1 MKQCPICKQKFETGI
16 VFCPTDGEKL
26 INLEGLELADP
37 LIGELIDNK
46 YIIEEK
52 IASGGTGTVYRSKH
66 VQLDMAVALKV
77 MHPHLTLDKT
87 AVERFRREAIAA
99 MKVRHPNAI
108 AVLDFAITPDGLVY
122 TANEIL
128 YGMTLRDRITE
139 QYNFSLVEANQ
150 VMQQICAALAVAHS
164 HHIIHRDLKPDNIFL
179 YDSPDGQMVKVLDF
193 GIAKIKEVE
202 SQENGQRL
210 TKQGFVLGTPYY
222 MSPEQCADKPVDAR
236 SDVYSLGVVLYEM
249 LTGRVPFSGR
259 SYSAIVMKKNRE
271 QPKPT
276 YEIRPD
282 IPLLVDAVIMRAIS
296 KRPEDRPA
304 SISIF
309 ARELEIAVRMV
320 TEAEFAQLFQLE
332 NDAGKITP
340 DQYNTNRALL
350 AKTFALAGGKLAL
363 DSLMSA
369 DANVKAAALAIINEA
384 LNDVTKG
391 SSVAAET
398 NSVVTKDLAATKPL
412 AEVMAAVQKAA
423 NDPQNGITPAAPPS
437 RGKLGEAAAKLAIA
451 DKIDKGNEIAGA
463 NVTKPID
470 PPVTVTVSVSDPDNR
485 NSSFYY
491 EELLQ
496 FTEDGPR
503 LLRQEMQDLGQQM
516 MTLLQII
523 TGEITVEE
531 PLDPVFFAELR
542 ATVDSLRAV
551 MYHLHKYSLQTEA
564 NK

>member
-1 MKQCPICKQKFETGI
+1 MKQCPICKQNFETGI

-26 INLEGLELADP
+26 VNLESAELTDP
-37 LIGELIDNK
+37 LVGELIDNK

-52 IASGGTGTVYRSKH
+52 IASGGTGTVYRARH
-66 VQLDMAVALKV
+66 VQLEMAVALKV

-87 AVERFRREAIAA
+87 AVERFRREALAA

-128 YGMTLRDRITE
+128 YGLTLRERITE

-150 VMQQICAALAVAHS
+150 IIQQICAALAVAHT
-164 HHIIHRDLKPDNIFL
+164 HHIVHRDLKPDNIFL
-179 YDSPDGQMVKVLDF
+179 HESDGSGSNVKVLDF
-193 GIAKIKEVE
+193 GIAKLKEVE
-202 SQENGQRL
+202 SQGSGQRL

-236 SDVYSLGVVLYEM
+236 SDIYSLGVVLYEM

-282 IPLLVDAVIMRAIS
+282 VPPLVDAVIMRAIS
-296 KRPEDRPA
+296 KRAEDRPA
-304 SISIF
+304 TIQIF

-320 TEAEFAQLFQLE
+320 TEEEFARLFHLE
-332 NDAGKITP
+332 GGEGNAEYD
-340 DQYNTNRALL
+340 TNRMLL

-363 DSLMSA
+363 DSLLSA

-384 LNDVTKG
+384 LTDVTSRYPAVSG
-391 SSVAAET
+391 A
-398 NSVVTKDLAATKPL
+398 TKDLATDFAAKTPL
-412 AEVMAAVQKAA
+412 ADV
-423 NDPQNGITPAAPPS
+423 I
-437 RGKLGEAAAKLAIA
+437 AAAKGVSAENNVPALVSPA
-451 DKIDKGNEIAGA
+451 KINPV

-470 PPVTVTVSVSDPDNR
+470 PPLTVTVSVSDAEAR
-485 NSSFYY
+485 NNSFYY

-503 LLRQEMQDLGQQM
+503 LLRQEMQELGHQM

-523 TGEITVEE
+523 TEE
-531 PLDPVFFAELR
+531 TSTEQPLDPVFFGDLR
-542 ATVDSLRAV
+542 ATVDALRAV

-564 NK
+564 NSS